1 MLCLLP
7 RELILHVASFLPDA
21 SLAALIQTQR
31 GIARLLTPCLYNK
44 VVHEPLPLEPED
56 NPDSDLDDFHTIST
70 ASEVEVPSL
79 HWTECVPRWH
89 SKVILN
95 YLRSQSQDVLSRCG
109 IPRLS
114 LLHLAAQGGNIDLV
128 EALISKGLDI
138 DRCHDGYSPLARAM
152 QFGREEMALWLIAH
166 GANVTEWLMGTGLT
180 ILSLAAGFCSAT
192 VVGKV
197 VDIVRDKVGA
207 TGDIFAPADDV
218 LVLHRAI
225 SKGDVDSVRILLEN
239 GADPSGWDI
248 HGQSALT
255 LATANGNEEIVT
267 MLLDRDANPL
277 PHDAVERSALGCA
290 ACSPKLSWETI
301 ERIFHAYRNA
311 GGDINSTHVTIPE
324 FVGGAPRPLERLP
337 LHQFAGGGSLQG
349 VELLLRYGA
358 KVSIKGRN
366 GMTALHAALFGYRY
380 NRDTYQSIHEICQM
394 LVEAAVRS
402 GEDLNNQM
410 TPYASFMRMRGATAL
425 HMAVVCEVEE
435 VVRLL
440 LDHGADVKIVDEE
453 GQTALD
459 LAKGLSNQPI
469 IDLLAAKDI

>member
-1 MLCLLP
+1 MFCSLP
-7 RELILHVASFLPDA
+7 RELILHIASFLPDA
-21 SLAALIQTQR
+21 SLAALIQTQT
-31 GIARLLTPCLYNK
+31 GVARLLTPCLYSK

-70 ASEVEVPSL
+70 SSEVEVPSL

-95 YLRSQSQDVLSRCG
+95 YLQSQSQDVLSRCG
-109 IPRLS
+109 APRSS
-114 LLHLAAQGGNIDLV
+114 LMHLAVEGGNIDVV
-128 EALISKGLDI
+128 EALVSKGMDI
-138 DRCHDGYSPLARAM
+138 DRCHDGYSPLAKAM
-152 QFGREEMALWLIAH
+152 QFGQEEMALWLIAQ

-192 VVGKV
+192 VVRKV
-197 VDIVRDKVGA
+197 VDIIRDKVGE

-267 MLLDRDANPL
+267 MLLDRGANPL
-277 PHDAVERSALGCA
+277 PHDAVGQSALGCA
-290 ACSPKLSWETI
+290 ACSPKLSWETV
-301 ERIFHAYRNA
+301 ERVFHAYRNA

-337 LHQFAGGGSLQG
+337 LHQFAGGGSVRG

-380 NRDTYQSIHEICQM
+380 NRDTYQSIDEVCQM

-402 GEDLNNQM
+402 GEDLNNQI
-410 TPYASFMRMRGATAL
+410 TPYASFARMRGATAL
-425 HMAVVCEVEE
+425 HMAVVCEVKE

-440 LDHGADVKIVDEE
+440 LYHGADVKIVDGE
-453 GQTALD
+453 GKTALD
-459 LAKGLSNQPI
+459 LAKGFNNQPI